1 MIKVNGVVL
10 PTPSEY
16 QVGIMDITR
25 AERNAA
31 GDMVKDIIA
40 TKRKIE
46 LRWNYLSREDTSKV
60 LRLVSSNFFTVE
72 YIDPQ
77 EGDWRTGV
85 FYCGDRT
92 VGALD
97 YRNGRIRYKDLRFSL
112 IER

>member
-10 PTPSEY
+10 PSPSEY